1 MDIAIVAYDD
11 FTDLDVF
18 LPWDLLNRVRR
29 PDWRVR
35 ILGEKAEL
43 RSVAGLRIPTHAP
56 LEEANAADA
65 VLFTS
70 GPAARRLYRDPA
82 FLSRFHLDPSRQ
94 RIGSMCSGSLILAAL
109 GLLRGK
115 RATTYPTS
123 RDLLAAFDLEVVEE
137 SFVQQGNVAT
147 AAGCLSGAE
156 LSGWII
162 AELASPA
169 LAGDV
174 LRSVQPVGRGLSFSD
189 GARMSAL
196 FYSNTGEP
204 RRPTVG

>member
-43 RSVAGLRIPTHAP
+43 RSVAGLRIPTHGP
-56 LEEANAADA
+56 LEEASAADA

-94 RIGSMCSGSLILAAL
+94 RIGSMCSGALILAAL
-109 GLLRGK
+109 GLLHQK
-115 RATTYPTS
+115 RATTYPTA

-137 SFVQQGNVAT
+137 PFVQQGNIAT
-147 AAGCLSGAE
+147 AAGCLSGAD
-156 LSGWII
+156 LAGWII

-169 LAGDV
+169 LRDDV

-189 GARMSAL
+189 AARVAAL
-196 FYSNTGEP
+196 YSNTTDEP
-204 RRPTVG
+204 KARTVG